1 MKMIFRLLCGL
12 MAIVLAACTG
22 DGLIQTENLQKP
34 AGGKVISVKAYTPSE
49 QPASRLVFEDQ
60 GTEGL
65 KLSWSEN
72 DAFTAIVG
80 NEELTFKYDT
90 DSKEFIGTLPEGV
103 GLTNGTKAYYPA
115 YTGEYAADL
124 SDQTGSLNSATTYM
138 VGEYDETIQA
148 FRFAHSTAILKATF
162 SGLPKDAVVSSIKV
176 GAAPYTIS
184 IPYTKGMDL
193 AEAGIYIYLP
203 NVAKDKNVVFSVETT
218 AREVYTAT
226 QSVTLDE
233 GIKEGSFYVAPI
245 ELTSAVCELP
255 VGRDFAGAMYEFLQ
269 GKETQIKFI
278 ANSVNTDKSNQ
289 IGSSNAYM
297 VANEGIL
304 EIHTAAPL
312 FVFNADCSNM
322 FPGSNNIISIDFG
335 DNIDTS
341 NVTNMS
347 GMFYGSSLLAS
358 LDLSSFNTSKV
369 TNMSNMFFNCS
380 SLVSLDLSSFDTSN
394 VADMSSM
401 FAGCSSLVSLD
412 LSSFNTSKVTN
423 MNNMFVNCSSLVSL
437 DLSSFD
443 TSNVTDIS
451 EMFAGCSSLS
461 SLDLRGFNFGSA
473 TSFTRIFRYLGSK
486 ATYKP
491 IPVWVKDE
499 NDKTLLESVST
510 GIDSNNAQYILPC
523 HLPDGKTFK
532 EAVSKFLKNSELTQI
547 KFIANSFAAFNGS
560 PIGSS
565 NAYMLD
571 WGNTLEI
578 YTAAPEFVFNA
589 NSAGMF
595 EQLSEITSIDFGD
608 NIDTSNVTDM
618 SYMFAGCFALTSLD
632 LSSFSFAKVTVF
644 NDMFWDLGHHNGLYI
659 PIWVKDAADETTLES
674 ASTGINSDYAEVQV
688 KP

>member
-12 MAIVLAACTG
+12 MAIALAACTG
-22 DGLIQTENLQKP
+22 DELIQTENLQKP

-148 FRFAHSTAILKATF
+148 FRFVHSTAILKVTF
-162 SGLPKDAVVSSIKV
+162 SGLPQDAEVSSIKV

-245 ELTSAVCELP
+245 ELTSAACELP
-255 VGRDFAGAMYEFLQ
+255 VGSAFAGAMYEFLQ
-269 GKETQIKFI
+269 GEETQIKFI

-312 FVFNADCSNM
+312 FVFNADCSYM
-322 FPGSNNIISIDFG
+322 FPGSSNIISIDFG

-347 GMFYGSSLLAS
+347 GMFYSSSFLAS
-358 LDLSSFNTSKV
+358 LDLSIFDTSNV
-369 TNMSNMFFNCS
+369 ADMSNMFFNCS
-380 SLVSLDLSSFDTSN
+380 SLVLLDLSSFDTSN

-412 LSSFNTSKVTN
+412 LSSF
-423 MNNMFVNCSSLVSL
+423 
-437 DLSSFD
+437 D
-443 TSNVTDIS
+443 TSNVTDMS
-451 EMFAGCSSLS
+451 YMFDGCSSLS
-461 SLDLRGFNFGSA
+461 SLDLRGFNFGSE
-473 TSFTRIFRYLGSK
+473 TSFTRIFRNLGSK

-499 NDKTLLESVST
+499 NDKTLLKTVST

-523 HLPDGKTFK
+523 HLPDGKTFN

-547 KFIANSFAAFNGS
+547 KFIANSFTAFNGS

-589 NSAGMF
+589 NSARMF

-644 NDMFWDLGHHNGLYI
+644 DDMFWDLGHHNALYI

>member
-1 MKMIFRLLCGL
+1 MKMVFRLLCGL
-12 MAIVLAACTG
+12 MAIALAACTG
-22 DGLIQTENLQKP
+22 DELIQTENLQKP

-103 GLTNGTKAYYPA
+103 ELTNGTKAYYPA

-148 FRFAHSTAILKATF
+148 FRFVHSTAILKATF

-289 IGSSNAYM
+289 IVSSNAYM
-297 VANEGIL
+297 VANGGIL

-312 FVFNADCSNM
+312 FVFNADCSYM

-341 NVTNMS
+341 NVTDMS
-347 GMFYGSSLLAS
+347 CMFYGSPFLAL
-358 LDLSSFNTSKV
+358 LDLSN
-369 TNMSNMFFNCS
+369 
-380 SLVSLDLSSFDTSN
+380 
-394 VADMSSM
+394 
-401 FAGCSSLVSLD
+401 
-412 LSSFNTSKVTN
+412 FNTSKVTN